1 MASFGQ
7 KYLQINRNQFNE
19 VVDENLRLEN
29 ELLFAN
35 KCIET
40 LITFKSFVDLISDK
54 LKNNLNSN
62 EWQKFEKLQKDVE
75 EVFNSK
81 DEFIEQMGSKLS
93 PKLVPSE
100 ELIGVDDYNFE
111 YGHPLENDNSFE
123 QRLVLVNEKSA
134 QNEINS
140 NNGIH
145 SSEDNMKITETNSTL
160 IETCFSDN
168 EMKQKALNKSN
179 DKRKQSNNCSQNTD
193 KIGDNLNESTEE
205 MTDPTTTQT
214 IKTEI
219 ISNDETEE
227 NEENNKFEYLS
238 QNLKDF
244 ENNNSKNLSESQ
256 FPTKGSNNEQ
266 NIPFVDTNVGSKE
279 CLDNQRVAKNYPIF
293 LLVGPKLQVP
303 VNVNV
308 LPSTG
313 GSSEERKTFACIQC
327 DKVFTLRELLIK
339 HMSYHLE
346 NKCDI
351 CGKAFG
357 NKRRMLRHKRGVH
370 LVIPRFECKF
380 PGCGKKFK
388 SRVYLRIHKN
398 TVHSS
403 VDMKLECNECK
414 KVFRHQRA
422 LNKHKMDIHSKKLLA
437 CNWPGCQYTAK
448 YKYYI
453 DKHQETHKTERD
465 YVCDWPECGKTYKM
479 FNCLTQHK
487 KTHTSSEIF
496 TCDWPGC
503 QYTCKVK
510 YHLKTH
516 QKVHSSERKYVCDWP
531 DCGKAFKTEK
541 CLKIHMNRHTREKLY
556 PCDWPGCQYTST
568 VSSYV
573 MKHMKAKHIKD

>member
-7 KYLQINRNQFNE
+7 KYLKINRNQFNE

-40 LITFKSFVDLISDK
+40 LITFKTFVDFISNK
-54 LKNNLNSN
+54 FKNNFNSN
-62 EWQKFEKLQKDVE
+62 EWQKFEKLRKDVE
-75 EVFNSK
+75 EVLKSK
-81 DEFIEQMGSKLS
+81 DEFIEQMGSKIS
-93 PKLVPSE
+93 PILVPSE
-100 ELIGVDDYNFE
+100 ELIGVDDYNSE

-123 QRLVLVNEKSA
+123 QRLVLTNEKPS
-134 QNEINS
+134 QNEINL
-140 NNGIH
+140 NGIH
-145 SSEDNMKITETNSTL
+145 SSEDNMKTTETL
-160 IETCFSDN
+160 YSDN
-168 EMKQKALNKSN
+168 EMTPKALNKSN
-179 DKRKQSNNCSQNTD
+179 ITYNRRQQTNNCSQNTD
-193 KIGDNLNESTEE
+193 KSVNKLNESTKE

-256 FPTKGSNNEQ
+256 FPTKPPKNEQ
-266 NIPFVDTNVGSKE
+266 NIGFVDTNVGSKE

-308 LPSTG
+308 LPTTA
-313 GSSEERKTFACIQC
+313 GSSQPKFACIQC
-327 DKVFTLRELLIK
+327 DKVFTLREALIK

-351 CGKAFG
+351 CGKAFR
-357 NKRRMLRHKRGVH
+357 NKERMLRHKRSVH
-370 LVIPRFECKF
+370 FVIPSHECKF

-388 SRVYLRIHKN
+388 RRVNLRIHKN

-422 LNKHKMDIHSKKLLA
+422 LKTHKMNIHSKKPLA
-437 CNWPGCQYTAK
+437 CNWPGCNFRAQYK
-448 YKYYI
+448 NYI
-453 DKHQETHKTERD
+453 DQHLETHKTERD
-465 YVCDWPECGKTYKM
+465 YVCDWPECGKAFKVR
-479 FNCLTQHK
+479 NCLTTHM

-496 TCDWPGC
+496 ACDWPGC
-503 QYTCKVK
+503 EYTCKIK
-510 YHLKTH
+510 NRLTAHRKIHT
-516 QKVHSSERKYVCDWP
+516 SERKYVCNWP

-541 CLKIHMNRHTREKLY
+541 CFKTHMNRHTREKLY

-573 MKHMKAKHIKD
+573 MKHMKAKHIKN